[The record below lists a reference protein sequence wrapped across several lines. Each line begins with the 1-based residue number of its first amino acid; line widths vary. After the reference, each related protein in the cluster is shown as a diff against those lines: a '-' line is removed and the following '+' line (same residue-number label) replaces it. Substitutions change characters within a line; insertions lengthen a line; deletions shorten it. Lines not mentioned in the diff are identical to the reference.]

1 MTEEYSW
8 FSKYS
13 HVSFRMN
20 GNSFGVL
27 ILVQLVSTVTKYC
40 PNKIQQQ
47 SKEIPKAETESGKKR
62 PFNAFFSRSFNI
74 LQLCDPGCHIGRVAK
89 TSGKNISQRKQLP
102 AELLWGLFL
111 IMSEGIFRWQ
121 VPAWKVFFIP
131 PLQNLHSARC
141 QSLLKLNSMLLM
153 LFAAV

>member
-1 MTEEYSW
+1 MTEKYSW

-27 ILVQLVSTVTKYC
+27 IPVQLVSTVTKYC
-40 PNKIQQQ
+40 PNKIQQK
-47 SKEIPKAETESGKKR
+47 SKEIPKAESELEKK
-62 PFNAFFSRSFNI
+62 AHLMHFS
-74 LQLCDPGCHIGRVAK
+74 PGLSTFCSHATQD

-131 PLQNLHSARC
+131 PLQNQHSALC
-141 QSLLKLNSMLLM
+141 QSLLKLV
-153 LFAAV
+153 AKQHATV